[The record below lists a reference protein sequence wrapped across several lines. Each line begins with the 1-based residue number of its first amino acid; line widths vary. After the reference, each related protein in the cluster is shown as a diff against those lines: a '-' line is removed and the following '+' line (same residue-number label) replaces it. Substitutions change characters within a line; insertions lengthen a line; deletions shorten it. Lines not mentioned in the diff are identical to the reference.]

1 MVSHNLLRA
10 NVKRDDIIAV
20 TSDAASVNRKGRR
33 PMSFA
38 VLRTALL
45 ASVAS
50 LAAAAA
56 LAVPAHAESIKVG
69 ISKLLSYPAVPI
81 AIDRGYFK
89 EQGIDAEMS
98 YFDSAQPIAVAV
110 ASGSVDFG
118 VSGLSAA
125 FYTLAGQGQLRMI
138 AASGYEEPGFYNIV
152 LLGSLKSYDAGLKS
166 PKNLAGHSVAVTQ
179 LGTSLELNLGRI
191 AQKFG
196 VDFKSLEIKPL
207 QSNTNVVSALTGG
220 TIDAGIIPASPALPL
235 IAKNEVKVLAW
246 VGDDVPGNT
255 GSAAYTG
262 TKTANDRGDLVKRFL
277 IAYRHGMKDFHD
289 AFTDANGKRKNQ
301 ATAPQMLD
309 FMAKFTGASKDQI
322 EKATPYVDPQG
333 RIDVPEIKSQIAWYT
348 SQGLIKGKVD
358 ADELIDKRYA
368 IALPTKK

>member
-1 MVSHNLLRA
+1 MKL
-10 NVKRDDIIAV
+10 
-20 TSDAASVNRKGRR
+20 
-33 PMSFA
+33 SF
-38 VLRTALL
+38 LRTALL
-45 ASVAS
+45 ASVTAV
-50 LAAAAA
+50 LAFPVIVQEAR
-56 LAVPAHAESIKVG
+56 AEAIKVG

-81 AIDRGYFK
+81 AIQRGYFK
-89 EQGIDAEMS
+89 EQGIDATME

-138 AASGYEEPGFYNIV
+138 AASGYEAPGFYNIV
-152 LLGSLKSYDAGLKS
+152 LLSSLKAYDAGLKS

-179 LGTSLELNLGRI
+179 LGTSLELNLARI

-196 VDFKSLEIKPL
+196 VDFKSIEIKPL
-207 QSNTNVVSALTGG
+207 QSNTNVISALTGG
-220 TIDAGIIPASPALPL
+220 TVDTGIIPASPALKL
-235 IAKNEVKVLAW
+235 IAKDEVKTLSW

-289 AFTDANGKRKNQ
+289 AFTDASGKRKDQ
-301 ATAPQMLD
+301 AGAPAMLEL
-309 FMAKFTGASKDQI
+309 MAQFTGAAKDEI

-333 RIDVPEIKSQIAWYT
+333 RINVPEIKSQIAWYT

-368 IALPTKK
+368 IALPAGAK

>member
-1 MVSHNLLRA
+1 MR
-10 NVKRDDIIAV
+10 R
-20 TSDAASVNRKGRR
+20 SV
-33 PMSFA
+33 F
-38 VLRTALL
+38 RTALL
-45 ASVAS
+45 ASVT
-50 LAAAAA
+50 LAWA
-56 LAVPAHAESIKVG
+56 LPAHAESIKVG

-81 AIDRGYFK
+81 AIERGYFK

-138 AASGYEEPGFYNIV
+138 AASGYEKPGFYNIV
-152 LLGSLKSYDAGLKS
+152 LLSSLKAYNAGLTS
-166 PKNLAGHSVAVTQ
+166 PKGLAGHTVAVTQ
-179 LGTSLELNLGRI
+179 LGTSLELNLARI

-207 QSNTNVVSALTGG
+207 QSNTNVISALTGG
-220 TIDAGIIPASPALPL
+220 TVDTGIIPASPALPL
-235 IAKNEVKVLAW
+235 IAKNEVKVLSW

-262 TKTANDRGDLVKRFL
+262 TKTANERGDLVKRFL
-277 IAYRHGMKDFHD
+277 VAYRHGMKDFHD
-289 AFTDANGKRKNQ
+289 AFTDASGKRKDQ
-301 ATAPQMLD
+301 TGAPAMLD
-309 FMAKFTGASKDQI
+309 LMSKFTGASKEEI
-322 EKATPYVDPQG
+322 EKATPYVDAQG
-333 RIDVPEIKSQIAWYT
+333 RINVSEIKSQIAWYT

-368 IALPTKK
+368 IALPEHE

>member
-1 MVSHNLLRA
+1 M
-10 NVKRDDIIAV
+10 
-20 TSDAASVNRKGRR
+20 RR
-33 PMSFA
+33 SAF
-38 VLRTALL
+38 RTTFL
-45 ASVAS
+45 ASLVFAI
-50 LAAAAA
+50 
-56 LAVPAHAESIKVG
+56 AVPAHAESIKVG

-81 AIDRGYFK
+81 AIERGYFK

-152 LLGSLKSYDAGLKS
+152 LLSSLKAYNAGLTS
-166 PKNLAGHSVAVTQ
+166 PKDLAGHTVAVTQ
-179 LGTSLELNLGRI
+179 LGTSLELNLARI

-207 QSNTNVVSALTGG
+207 QSNSNVISALTGG
-220 TIDAGIIPASPALPL
+220 TVDTGIIPASPALPL
-235 IAKNEVKVLAW
+235 IAKNEVKVLSW

-262 TKTANDRGDLVKRFL
+262 TRTANERGDLVKRFL
-277 IAYRHGMKDFHD
+277 VAYRHGMKDFHD
-289 AFTDANGKRKNQ
+289 AFTDTKGKRKDQ
-301 ATAPQMLD
+301 AGAPAMLEL
-309 FMAKFTGASKDQI
+309 MTKFTGVPKDEV
-322 EKATPYVDPQG
+322 EKAMPYVDAQG
-333 RIDVPEIKSQIAWYT
+333 RINVPEIKSQIAWYAA
-348 SQGLIKGKVD
+348 QGLIKGKVD

-368 IALPTKK
+368 IPLPEHE